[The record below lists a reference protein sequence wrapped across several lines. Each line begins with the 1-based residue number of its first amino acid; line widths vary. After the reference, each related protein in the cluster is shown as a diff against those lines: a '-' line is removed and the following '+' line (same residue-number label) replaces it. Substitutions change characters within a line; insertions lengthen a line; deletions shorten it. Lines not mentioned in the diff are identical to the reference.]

1 MSNDEH
7 VAVLRRGPAAWNAW
21 RAENREAPDLSQVGL
36 RGLDLSGYD
45 LSLADLRG
53 ADLRGTNFSGASLS
67 GARLEGANLFKA
79 VLDGTDLAGAFL
91 YGARFLNCAQLGVT
105 RNWQSAFRDDDLA
118 CGEAIPRRGPSE

>member
-7 VAVLRRGPAAWNAW
+7 IAALRRGVTVWNAW
-21 RAENREAPDLSQVGL
+21 RAENRETPDLPQAGL

-45 LSLADLRG
+45 LSRADLRG
-53 ADLRGTNFSGASLS
+53 ADLRGTNFSGANLS

-79 VLDGTDLAGAFL
+79 VLDGADLAGAFL
-91 YGARFLNCAQLGVT
+91 YGAQFLNCAQLGVT

-118 CGEAIPRRGPSE
+118 CGASIPDRPN